1 MNYGLRDEDLSYI
14 REQLKQ
20 HQEID
25 KAVIFGS
32 RAMNTYRA
40 GSDVDLAIFGEGV
53 NFTTISELKGV
64 LEDQSPMPYLFDI
77 VDATHLKHK
86 ELEDHIKRVGIPVY
100 QKASQDRC

>member
-100 QKASQDRC
+100 QKASQGRC